1 MVDGEQV
8 LVCGLSEHV
17 HDERCLA
24 AAQAETP
31 EPDTPYVHQHDY
43 SCYVNGVLVCT
54 LQETE
59 PAEPEFVMDPAA
71 ADPEELAKAA
81 PAKPGQTEEPEQAEL
96 RKAEIPA
103 GYLNI
108 RD

>member
-1 MVDGEQV
+1 MVAALAVVVAIGVAYTLMLPAITMENQLVCGLPEHVHTEECYATVDGEQV

-24 AAQAETP
+24 AAQTETP
-31 EPDTPYVHQHDY
+31 EPDTAYVHQHDY

-59 PAEPEFVMDPAA
+59 PAEP
-71 ADPEELAKAA
+71 
-81 PAKPGQTEEPEQAEL
+81 
-96 RKAEIPA
+96 
-103 GYLNI
+103 
-108 RD
+108 